1 VLAKSNASAPALSR
15 RTAAWFDSR
24 ARPGTI
30 EIEKNAPVIGDT
42 LFTMTTTND
51 WFRHRK
57 AGVWLMLA
65 LTATV
70 AAGTG
75 VCEMRA
81 NAISFDGALNA
92 QVAAN
97 LLESGRYGI
106 GYPEIQDFDHRIQ
119 TGPTVVLPVAL
130 SFGLFG
136 VGSAAAQLPNL
147 FYFVAFLMLVVYYA
161 FRHAGPAGALLAFLL
176 VLQTPG
182 LVTIGLGIYGEIPAL
197 VFFLAALLLLDHVED
212 SANLVRAA
220 ASGFFLGLSVL
231 TKIVMLIPVSWVLLV
246 ILVGVVIRRNIRLCD
261 WAGVLGGF
269 TMPLAAFEAVKLA
282 VLTPPIWVEWW
293 AVMVHRVAGQGLPLG
308 MADTAGALPKLDNH
322 LGILSN
328 EMGVAVWP
336 VLVLVVAPTF
346 LLLLLWRR
354 DQAAKTSPGV
364 VPISVLSLWLAASS
378 YLAWW
383 LLLTPTSRAWLRRII
398 DGLLLQEIL
407 ASILLVWAASWIFRA
422 FRDRRFGSARDRA
435 RLVATATSAG
445 LLLLAVSALV
455 GSNLPQLELSMEP
468 TPTRRSIDAM
478 VATMRSLPDE
488 AVFYGKGWYRAPVF
502 ALLSERVLRDFNKF
516 PVSSYEEPLDD
527 TFFVVDN
534 HMLAYRSREVEAVL
548 KRTVNEPIFQSAT
561 CDLYRLERVLPY
573 PPIPKPDEIDDLSTM
588 SRPKEGKYPFV
599 GGLGAEAPN
608 GRHSHAVSGFLLE
621 RDDRGCLLVDLWAS
635 SKVGEKPTL
644 EVRVDYQPVHV
655 AEPVADHRWRQ
666 VFTVGED
673 IDPDTPG
680 SLVELWMFVDRKPQ
694 RFSLWSSDKN
704 TFVVREVGFVPC
716 SESDQNQADRK

>member
-1 VLAKSNASAPALSR
+1 MGKSNASAPPLPQQTASR
-15 RTAAWFDSR
+15 LDGRIG
-24 ARPGTI
+24 PVTI
-30 EIEKNAPVIGDT
+30 IIEKNTAVIGET
-42 LFTMTTTND
+42 VFMAATND
-51 WFRHRK
+51 WIWRRK
-57 AGVWLMLA
+57 TELWLVLV
-65 LTATV
+65 LTAIV
-70 AAGTG
+70 AAGIG
-75 VCEMRA
+75 VCDMKT

-97 LLESGRYGI
+97 LLKSGRYGI

-130 SFGLFG
+130 SFKLFG
-136 VGSAAAQLPNL
+136 VGSAAAQFPNL
-147 FYFVAFLMLVVYYA
+147 LYFVAFLMLVVYYA

-182 LVTIGLGIYGEIPAL
+182 LAGIALGIYGEIPAL
-197 VFFLAALLLLDHVED
+197 VFFLTALLLLDRFEN
-212 SANLVRAA
+212 SANLGSAA

-231 TKIVMLIPVSWVLLV
+231 TKIVMLIPVSSVLLV
-246 ILVGVVIRRNIRLCD
+246 ILVGVVIRRNIRLRD
-261 WAGVLGGF
+261 WAMVLGGL
-269 TMPLAAFEAVKLA
+269 TLPLAAFEAVKLA

-293 AVMVHRVAGQGLPLG
+293 AVMVRRVAGQGLPLG
-308 MADTAGALPKLDNH
+308 MADTAGALPKLGTH
-322 LGILSN
+322 LGVLSH
-328 EMGVAVWP
+328 EMEVPVWP
-336 VLVLVVAPTF
+336 VLLLVVAPTL

-354 DQAAKTSPGV
+354 DRSAKVAAVAPV
-364 VPISVLSLWLAASS
+364 SVLALWLAASS

-383 LLLTPTSRAWLRRII
+383 LLLTPTSRAWLRRVI

-407 ASILLVWAASWIFRA
+407 ASILLAWAARWIFRA

-435 RLVATATSAG
+435 QLVATAASAG

-455 GSNLPQLELSMEP
+455 GSNLPQIELSMKP

-478 VATMRSLPDE
+478 VATMRSLPEE
-488 AVFYGKGWYRAPVF
+488 AIFYGKGWYRAPVF

-548 KRTVNEPIFQSAT
+548 KRTVNAPIFQSNT
-561 CDLYRLERVLPY
+561 CNLYRLERVLPY
-573 PPIPKPDEIDDLSTM
+573 PAIPKPDELDNLSTM

-608 GRHSHAVSGFLLE
+608 GRNSHAVSGFLLK
-621 RDDRGCLLVDLWAS
+621 RDNRGCLLVDLWAS
-635 SKVGEKPTL
+635 SKVGEQPRL
-644 EVRVDYQPVHV
+644 EVRVDHQPVHV
-655 AEPVADHRWRQ
+655 AEPVAGRRWRQ
-666 VFTVGED
+666 VFMLGED
-673 IDPDTPG
+673 ADPDTPG

-704 TFVVREVGFVPC
+704 TFVVRQVGFVPC
-716 SESDQNQADRK
+716 SDSDQIQANQK